1 MQEDALTRLA
11 LITDL
16 RHALDSSEFAVFYQ
30 PIVSVRDGMPVG
42 AEALVRWHHPRRGLV
57 APAEFV
63 GVAESTGL
71 IVAIVIIVLLLLCGC
86 GIGGV
91 LLFNSGS
98 KSSTGSTVA
107 PVKPDPAKAPL
118 RPGPVKVAS
127 KPDNLVAAVVR
138 RVLFYTLL
146 TLVAA
151 FFALPLLWLVFTPF
165 DRHPSLSVKLPEF
178 TLDNFRL
185 LLQNPY
191 ALSSLKNSVF
201 IAGGAM
207 VMVVVFAALAAYALS
222 RVRIPGRDALLYG
235 LLLLSSIVTGTAA
248 MVPIFLLMFQLNL
261 IDSRTGVSLVLAGG
275 LLPAAIFILKDFMD
289 ATPRSYEESARV
301 FGASPLQVLRHIVLP
316 IARPGLATI
325 AVWAL
330 VNAWGDFLIA
340 FILLRDPDKS
350 PAGVV
355 MYTFYTEGGQ
365 ANLPLISAF
374 SLLYAIPVVAM
385 YLFVSRRYGFRFHG
399 GIKG

>member
-1 MQEDALTRLA
+1 M
-11 LITDL
+11 
-16 RHALDSSEFAVFYQ
+16 
-30 PIVSVRDGMPVG
+30 SVK
-42 AEALVRWHHPRRGLV
+42 A
-57 APAEFV
+57 APA
-63 GVAESTGL
+63 ADH
-71 IVAIVIIVLLLLCGC
+71 
-86 GIGGV
+86 
-91 LLFNSGS
+91 
-98 KSSTGSTVA
+98 
-107 PVKPDPAKAPL
+107 P
-118 RPGPVKVAS
+118 
-127 KPDNLVAAVVR
+127 VAAVVR

-165 DRHPSLSVKLPEF
+165 DSHPGLSVKLPDF

-185 LLQNPY
+185 LQQNPY

-201 IAGGAM
+201 IAGGSM

-222 RVRIPGRDALLYG
+222 RVRIPGRDALLYS

-289 ATPRSYEESARV
+289 STPRSYEESARV
-301 FGASPLQVLRHIVLP
+301 FGASPLQVLRHVVLP
-316 IARPGLATI
+316 IARPGLATV
-325 AVWAL
+325 AVWAM

-340 FILLRDPDKS
+340 FILLRDPEKS

-355 MYTFYTEGGQ
+355 MYTFYNEGGQ
-365 ANLPLISAF
+365 ANLQLISAF

-385 YLFVSRRYGFRFHG
+385 YLFVSRRYGFRFYG
-399 GIKG
+399 GIKS